1 MNNFIFNNCPDFKVN
16 VLEDFTYNYYNVNES
31 ITNDNIITS
40 SANPT
45 YKFIEL
51 NISSDVIYDDRVIPF
66 LGLTSLSFFERESIK
81 DTNLSDIDLKYF
93 NKIGKSSPEYL
104 SVYLDKDAREI
115 NNINS
120 AHDVID
126 NEHRD
131 AIEFV
136 MSNKKL
142 TLNNSFDI
150 YRDFLESNRENIFFT
165 NKIQDTIASYI
176 SFIDYD
182 IENDNANNRLIL
194 NKNFI
199 PFYKSSIYS
208 SSSGFVPY
216 YLNVGYLIEKFI
228 KENGMYTK
236 KSSYFSYYDKNNEII
251 NSDQRLIQNVKTI
264 NDVSVKYGKTYRYIV
279 YPVYYIIMP
288 SKQNYHTIDH
298 FIVCDYPYITSD
310 IECVETKRPIPPAL
324 MSFNYSKSKQEMSI
338 EWSTPLEVQG
348 DVKGYQIFKRHSLDD
363 PFVLIN
369 QIEFHNVNDAYER
382 NKNVSERIVAKQNN
396 INKNVFIDRDF
407 RKDKVQIYTMCS
419 IDARGLTSNYSSQ
432 YGVKYIEGKCDADL
446 VSPPGAPLHMPNLL
460 LPRRSKY
467 FENEDY
473 LVDNT
478 PVEDKVSKFTL
489 YVTPEFN
496 RVNTA
501 SGDSNDFESVLKENY
516 KMSIFKLEN
525 SSIFTDNIQF
535 SNINNSQ

>member
-1 MNNFIFNNCPDFKVN
+1 MSSFIFNNSLS
-16 VLEDFTYNYYNVNES
+16 LEIDIYGRFFYNYYSNNES
-31 ITNDNIITS
+31 TTNDNVISTN
-40 SANPT
+40 ADMFA
-45 YKFIEL
+45 YKSIRL
-51 NISSDVIYDDRVIPF
+51 DINSKAIYDNRIIPF
-66 LGLTSLSFFERESIK
+66 LNSSSLSFFENK
-81 DTNLSDIDLKYF
+81 NNKNLNDLDLKYF
-93 NKIGKSSPEYL
+93 NKTVSTLPEFL
-104 SVYLDKDAREI
+104 QVYLDIDHIEV

-120 AHDVID
+120 YYNVSQ
-126 NEHRD
+126 NEHIT
-131 AIEFV
+131 AT
-136 MSNKKL
+136 SNLYSSKKF
-142 TLNNSFDI
+142 TLNNNFDV
-150 YRDFLESNRENIFFT
+150 YRDFLESNKENYFFT
-165 NKIQDTIASYI
+165 NKIYDTISSYI
-176 SFIDYD
+176 SFVDYD
-182 IENDNANNRLIL
+182 IENVKADKLIL
-194 NKNFI
+194 NKNFT
-199 PFYKSSIYS
+199 PFYRSSIYNNS
-208 SSSGFVPY
+208 DFVPY
-216 YLNVGYLIEKFI
+216 SLNVGYLIEKFI
-228 KENGMYTK
+228 KENGVYTK
-236 KSSYFSYYDKNNEII
+236 KSSYFSYYNKNNEI
-251 NSDQRLIQNVKTI
+251 NDGLRLVRNITSI
-264 NDVSVKYGKTYRYIV
+264 NDVSVKYGKTYRYVV
-279 YPVYYIIMP
+279 YPVNYITMP

-310 IECVETKRPIPPAL
+310 IECVESKRPIPPAL

-369 QIEFHNVNDAYER
+369 QIEFHNENDAYER

-396 INKNVFIDRDF
+396 VNKNIFIDRDF